1 MSGLD
6 EFAEAAE
13 ADYASDKLRRKNQYL
28 TRELGRAVANIERLE
43 EQVDTLT
50 AIDGVTAANAAWKT
64 PRKKKGRHVGIAN
77 LLLSDLHLDEVVNPS
92 EVGHSNA
99 YNRRIA
105 ELRLRAAFEK
115 FVMVGKDYIAGI
127 SYDGAVVAMLGD
139 TFSGNIHEELKETNE
154 CSILESIDHWIDPMV
169 AGLRLVADEFGKVHV
184 PCTPGNH
191 GRNTRKP
198 IHKGRAR
205 DNFDFLFMRMVA
217 RAMQSDRRV
226 TFDIPDAADTQ
237 MRQYGHTFHYTHGD
251 QFKGGSGIAGIF
263 SPLMLGDARKR
274 KRQQAIGAPYD
285 VLCMGHFHQYLPARG
300 LIVNGSLKGLDEYAM
315 NNNFGYE
322 PAQQAFWVTTPEHG
336 VSFSAPIVV
345 QDRDKEGW

>member
-1 MSGLD
+1 MTSLE
-6 EFAEAAE
+6 EFADTAD
-13 ADYASDKLRRKNQYL
+13 ADYTADKLRRKNQYL
-28 TRELGRAVANIERLE
+28 TRELGRAVAHIERLE
-43 EQVDTLT
+43 EHVDTLT
-50 AIDGVTAANAAWKT
+50 AIDGVTATNARWKT
-64 PRKKKGRHVGIAN
+64 PAKKKGRHVGIAN

-92 EVGHSNA
+92 EVGYSNA

-105 ELRLRAAFEK
+105 EQRLRSAFEK

-127 SYDGAVVAMLGD
+127 NYDGAVVAMLGD

-217 RAMQSDRRV
+217 RAMAGDRRV

-237 MRQYGHTFHYTHGD
+237 MHQYGHVFHYTHGD

-285 VLCMGHFHQYLPARG
+285 VLCMGHFHQYLPARNF
-300 LIVNGSLKGLDEYAM
+300 IVNGSLKGYDEYASDS
-315 NNNFGYE
+315 NFGYE
-322 PAQQAFWVTTPEHG
+322 LAQQAFFVTTPEHG
-336 VSFSAPIVV
+336 VTFSAPIVV
-345 QDRDKEGW
+345 QDREKEGW